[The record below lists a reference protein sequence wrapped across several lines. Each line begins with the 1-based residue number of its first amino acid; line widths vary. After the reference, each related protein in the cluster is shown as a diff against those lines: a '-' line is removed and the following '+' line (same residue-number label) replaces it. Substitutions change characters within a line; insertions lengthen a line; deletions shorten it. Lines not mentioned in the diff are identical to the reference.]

1 MTKTIVLIPAYNEG
15 RVLAQTIGDV
25 KKAIAKLKNTHIVI
39 IDDGSTDNT
48 NNVAKQQKVVVLH
61 HIINRGLGGA
71 ISTGL
76 AYAKNQNADIAV
88 TLDADGQHDPSDIL
102 KMIKP
107 ITSNTAD
114 IVIGT
119 RYNGADNQIS
129 IDRKILHSLSNLF
142 TLLLYGQ
149 KTSDSQSG
157 FRAFNKKAL
166 ERIEIKTQ
174 KMEVSTELFWEIKKH
189 QLKLVEVPIKV
200 IYTNYSK
207 QKGQTNL
214 NSISIIIKLIIRL
227 FR

>member
-157 FRAFNKKAL
+157 FRAFNKK
-166 ERIEIKTQ
+166 
-174 KMEVSTELFWEIKKH
+174 ST
-189 QLKLVEVPIKV
+189 
-200 IYTNYSK
+200 
-207 QKGQTNL
+207 
-214 NSISIIIKLIIRL
+214 II
-227 FR
+227 F